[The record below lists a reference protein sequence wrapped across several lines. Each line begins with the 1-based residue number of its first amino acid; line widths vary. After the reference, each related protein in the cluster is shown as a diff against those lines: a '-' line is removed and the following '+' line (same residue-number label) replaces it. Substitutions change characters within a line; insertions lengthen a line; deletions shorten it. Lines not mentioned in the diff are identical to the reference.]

1 MVEIRAITEIWK
13 SSGRMIPTGKTDREG
28 NPVLRVETIIIEVG
42 TTFEA
47 EDEEAEK
54 LIANGAAVPA
64 DDDHDPRW
72 RTLALEQTEEG
83 N

>member
-1 MVEIRAITEIWK
+1 MVELRAITEIWK

-28 NPVLRVETIIIEVG
+28 NPVLRVETVVIEAG
-42 TTFEA
+42 STFEA
-47 EDEEAEK
+47 EDDEAEK

-64 DDDHDPRW
+64 D
-72 RTLALEQTEEG
+72 EGTEWTKEG